1 MSDKSTGVACRSSA
15 PAQSADGRP
24 SLAPGLPGLRSAEGV
39 RRDDMPQE
47 KQRRPRRIYARL
59 TEREYADASEQADA
73 AALSLSEYLRRR
85 LFGRRVVPKTDLRV
99 LAELRRL
106 GGLLKHIHN
115 ETRGTYSARTA
126 EAIGALTACAR
137 ELERRVAR

>member
-1 MSDKSTGVACRSSA
+1 MT
-15 PAQSADGRP
+15 
-24 SLAPGLPGLRSAEGV
+24 
-39 RRDDMPQE
+39 QE
-47 KQRRPRRIYARL
+47 KQRRPMRIYARL

-126 EAIGALTACAR
+126 EAIVALTACAR
-137 ELERRVAR
+137 ELERSASR

>member
-1 MSDKSTGVACRSSA
+1 MNPFSA
-15 PAQSADGRP
+15 PHSR
-24 SLAPGLPGLRSAEGV
+24 RSAEEV
-39 RRDDMPQE
+39 RRDDMTQE